1 MKNVIIKQFAAIMII
16 ILSALQLQADSIINE
31 SFLKNINTDGD
42 ETSCALTGDS
52 KLFIF
57 ARKIKGGKNSD
68 LYFSEFK
75 NKKWSAPKPAP
86 GLNTDSDEISPF
98 ITEDGKFILFSSDR
112 PGSLKKSSSDKPS
125 YDIYYSE
132 KKGEEWEKPEQLFGA
147 VNTAENEFNPS
158 ITKDGTI
165 LYFTR
170 SPFNDSSKMTLVR
183 VLYKNDSWEDVRTA
197 IISRNNTANIY
208 MYKKA
213 SNRAGAFASGFKK
226 GESKNRDIFIIDDQD
241 NTINELSGLK
251 TPVNSSGDE
260 MSVTELNSDSVIISS
275 NNSGIGGSYDFFIRK
290 TAIQTVKAKPETFT
304 VKIESDNF
312 KNPDTVKIK
321 TLFFS
326 SLKKNSWPVRS
337 EIKTPDKSGM
347 INIPA
352 ESDIKRILIIPG
364 ESGMKSFA
372 VEFLT
377 GNPKNTT
384 ATIKIG
390 PSIEKEFTAEPV
402 YFSFNSSEI
411 KITDIPYIHS
421 LIEYMRNNNE
431 VLLTLDGYSD
441 GVGSYKANLDIS
453 LRRAEKIKDY
463 IIKAGIKKD
472 RIKTKGFGYLKENK
486 FDTAQYNR
494 RVESTIINQ

>member
-1 MKNVIIKQFAAIMII
+1 MKNVIIKQFTAII
-16 ILSALQLQADSIINE
+16 IVILSTLQLQAESIINE

-52 KLFIF
+52 KFFIF
-57 ARKIKGGKNSD
+57 ARKIKGEKNSD

-75 NKKWSAPKPAP
+75 NKKWTAPKPAP
-86 GLNTDSDEISPF
+86 GLNTDSDELSPF
-98 ITEDGKFILFSSDR
+98 ITEDGKFLLFSSDR

-132 KKGEEWEKPEQLFGA
+132 KKGEEWVKPELLFGA

-158 ITKDGTI
+158 MTKDGAI

-170 SPFNDSSKMTLVR
+170 SPFNDSSRMTLVR
-183 VLYKNDSWEDVRTA
+183 VLYKNDLWEDVRTA
-197 IISRNNTANIY
+197 SISKNDTANIY

-213 SNRAGAFASGFKK
+213 SNRTGAFAAGFKK
-226 GESKNRDIFIIDDQD
+226 GDSENRDIFIINEQD
-241 NTINELSGLK
+241 NSISELSGLNV
-251 TPVNSSGDE
+251 PVNSSGDE
-260 MSVTELNSDSVIISS
+260 MSVTELNSDTVIISS
-275 NNSGIGGSYDFFIRK
+275 NSAGIGGSYDFFIRK
-290 TAIQTVKAKPETFT
+290 TGIETVKKLAEVFT
-304 VKIESDNF
+304 VKIESGGF
-312 KNPDTVKIK
+312 KNPDSVKIK

-326 SLKKNSWPVRS
+326 SLKKDSWPVRS
-337 EIKTPDKSGM
+337 EIKTPDKSGL
-347 INIPA
+347 INIHA

-364 ESGMKSFA
+364 QSGIKSFA

-384 ATIKIG
+384 ATVKIE
-390 PSIEKEFTAEPV
+390 PSVEKEFTAEPV
-402 YFSFNSSEI
+402 YFNFNSSEI

-421 LIEYMRNNNE
+421 LIEYMRNNNSS
-431 VLLTLDGYSD
+431 LLTLDGYSD

-463 IIKAGIKKD
+463 LVKAGIKKN

-486 FDTAQYNR
+486 SDTAQYNR